1 MQHDINQAI
10 YNILM
15 RAKGHSFFIGISSPC
30 NPIKVA
36 FSDRIE
42 FMKKLVVGSGRID
55 EFDDQVILEVLVRQ
69 YLGEIELA
77 RISPWSNSLYGEDC
91 VVFIRAK
98 HRLEHDAET
107 TIQSVA
113 KLERNNHQIKMF
125 SNPNDHEEVWIFI
138 FGYSSNASQIE
149 IDLNTVLINVNRGN
163 QANEIG
169 SKDIQRYFVLPQK
182 INQQSPK
189 SFSQQL
195 IANLFSEF
203 SIKREFEPTW
213 MLPYIGV
220 LSLAVDDFSNIDNYL
235 EEAFRHL
242 MNYSSQ
248 QKSGTK
254 PNFGNLIFK

>member
-1 MQHDINQAI
+1 MQHEINQGI
-10 YNILM
+10 HNILI
-15 RAKGHSFFIGISSPC
+15 RAKSYSFLVDISSSC
-30 NPIKVA
+30 KPIKVA

-42 FMKKLVVGSGRID
+42 FMKKLVVGSARID

-77 RISPWSNSLYGEDC
+77 RKSPWPNSLYGEDC
-91 VVFIRAK
+91 VAFIRAK
-98 HRLEHDAET
+98 HRLEDDAEK

-113 KLERNNHQIKMF
+113 KLECNNHQIKIF

-149 IDLNTVLINVNRGN
+149 IDLNTVLVNVNRGN
-163 QANEIG
+163 PANEIA

-195 IANLFSEF
+195 IAYLFNEF

-213 MLPYIGV
+213 MLSYIGV

-235 EEAFRHL
+235 EEAFRNL
-242 MNYSSQ
+242 MNCSSHQ
-248 QKSGTK
+248 NNGAK